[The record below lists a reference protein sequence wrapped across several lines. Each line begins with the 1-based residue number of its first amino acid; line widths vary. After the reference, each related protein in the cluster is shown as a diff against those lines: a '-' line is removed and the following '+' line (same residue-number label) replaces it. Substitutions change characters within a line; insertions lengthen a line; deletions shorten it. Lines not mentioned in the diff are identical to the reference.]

1 MIDRNGEKDAKTAV
15 KEKNHRSEKMQ
26 QLALLELAERS
37 KHLISDWGCV
47 CESCA
52 DWRAMPDPEGML
64 ATVLTGLTGR
74 AVQPF
79 KMTQEEPTVEACLRE
94 FATEIDLVEF
104 IDGRARTSRPLLPY
118 RGCKPEDR
126 PMLCELSVEL
136 AEHVKAA
143 RVQ

>member
-1 MIDRNGEKDAKTAV
+1 MPKQRLKRKTTEAK
-15 KEKNHRSEKMQ
+15 KMQ

-94 FATEIDLVEF
+94 FRCVSIALRHSQMEFTEFCSL
-104 IDGRARTSRPLLPY
+104 
-118 RGCKPEDR
+118 
-126 PMLCELSVEL
+126 
-136 AEHVKAA
+136 
-143 RVQ
+143 RVC